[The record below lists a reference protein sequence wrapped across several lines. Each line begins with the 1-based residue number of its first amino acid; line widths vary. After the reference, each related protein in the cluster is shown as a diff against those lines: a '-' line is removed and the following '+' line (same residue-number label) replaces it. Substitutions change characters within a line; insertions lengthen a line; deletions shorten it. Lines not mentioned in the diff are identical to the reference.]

1 MDHRFFVDQPIQSNQ
16 VELDGAEA
24 HHLLN
29 VLRAGIGQQ
38 VTLLDGSG
46 FEFQARVAQRERGR
60 ARLEI
65 VDRIEVNRELS
76 FSMIVGVALPKGDRQ
91 RWLVEKV
98 VELGV
103 TRLVPLITERG
114 VSRPTDAT
122 LVRLRRTVVEA
133 SKQCGRTVMM
143 EICEAQPL
151 QPFLHGA
158 AENALRIVAYPYPSA
173 TSTGPTQQPMR
184 QADGQAV
191 FIAVGPEGGFT
202 EAEWQALAAVAGHP
216 EWVRASCGLKRPRWR
231 WSPRSLSESSWH
243 VSILAVCAASP
254 LRAAIFMIR

>member
-46 FEFQARVAQRERGR
+46 FEFQARVAQRERRR

-76 FSMIVGVALPKGDRQ
+76 FSMVVGVALPKGDRQ

-114 VSRPTDAT
+114 VNRPTDAT

-143 EICEAQPL
+143 EVCEAQPL

-158 AENALRIVAYPYPSA
+158 AENVLRIVAHPYRSA
-173 TSTGPTQQPMR
+173 TSTGPTQRPVR

-202 EAEWQALAAVAGHP
+202 EAEWQRACQAGWQPVDLGPRILRIETAALALVA
-216 EWVRASCGLKRPRWR
+216 ALT
-231 WSPRSLSESSWH
+231 L
-243 VSILAVCAASP
+243 
-254 LRAAIFMIR
+254 